1 MRVITVWF
9 TLLSSATRM
18 ESVGAATPADAPSW
32 DAGDGRVARRRSRA
46 SPNASDS
53 ASSSRVG
60 RIGLLSQVVISA
72 SVPAGDAG

>member
-18 ESVGAATPADAPSW
+18 ESVGAATPADASSW
-32 DAGDGRVARRRSRA
+32 NEETAAPLTAVPRA
-46 SPNASDS
+46 SPNAWNS
-53 ASSSRVG
+53 ASSSLVG
-60 RIGLLSQVVISA
+60 RIGLMSHVIPA